1 MTSCDRIF
9 HLLHPVQPASPPP
22 VLLNQPFKG
31 PTINSDNVGTY
42 VPILGGGEGRKRGAY
57 KSDAGAFN
65 KAHQSGRRGSKMSPG
80 SCPLVKVSG
89 EMFPTLDNQG
99 AGT

>member
-1 MTSCDRIF
+1 MTSSDRIF
-9 HLLHPVQPASPPP
+9 HLLHPVQPASFSPPI
-22 VLLNQPFKG
+22 LLNQPFKG
-31 PTINSDNVGTY
+31 PTINSGKVGTQ
-42 VPILGGGEGRKRGAY
+42 VPILGGGEREVRTNRMQVHLIKHIKVDGG
-57 KSDAGAFN
+57 
-65 KAHQSGRRGSKMSPG
+65 GSKMSPG